1 MKTLTS
7 MITVAALISGLAVA
21 NAQTARVRNGMGV
34 NNQGSERIQ
43 TNRLDQDLD
52 GSLYDPR
59 STTGVAPNDVSHGQ
73 PNEQNQQEERDSRG
87 RIGGD
92 TQHPAR

>member
-7 MITVAALISGLAVA
+7 IITVAALISGLAMA
-21 NAQTARVRNGMGV
+21 NAQTTRTRGGMGP
-34 NNQGSERIQ
+34 NGEGSERIQ
-43 TNRLDQDLD
+43 TNRFDRNLDR
-52 GSLYDPR
+52 SMYDAR

-87 RIGGD
+87 IIGGN

>member
-21 NAQTARVRNGMGV
+21 NAQTARTRGAMGPD
-34 NNQGSERIQ
+34 GSERIQ
-43 TNRLDQDLD
+43 TNRLDRDLD
-52 GSLYDPR
+52 GSMYDPR

-73 PNEQNQQEERDSRG
+73 PNEQNQQEERDFRG
-87 RIGGD
+87 RTGGD
-92 TQHPAR
+92 AQHPAR